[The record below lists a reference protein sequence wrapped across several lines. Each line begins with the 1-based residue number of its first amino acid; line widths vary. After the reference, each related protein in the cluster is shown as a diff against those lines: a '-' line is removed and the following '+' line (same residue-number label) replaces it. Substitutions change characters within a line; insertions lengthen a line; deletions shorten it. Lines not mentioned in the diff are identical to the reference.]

1 MSTVQSRMARWRKQH
16 SVTRRDRLVRHA
28 TDEVSTGTL
37 QQELQAFTRAQI
49 NR

>member
-1 MSTVQSRMARWRKQH
+1 MSTVQSRMARWREQH

-28 TDEVSTGTL
+28 TDAVSTGTL
-37 QQELQAFTRAQI
+37 QQELQAFISAQI